1 MAMKSV
7 TESYGLEGL
16 YVFPITK
23 DDDTAFTTDEGVK
36 ICEMA
41 ELSSDEATTSTT
53 HFYNNK
59 PRIII
64 ETQGNNTLTITVSNV
79 NLEDLAFITGKYYDN
94 TKKAFSGTTGKAPYF
109 AVQFDMLDTDNK
121 RVRYNFLKGKF
132 NVPNKV
138 GATRSNDDNAQGME
152 LTFSFVHTQH
162 AFANGGGTGVKTTLD
177 QYNVE
182 VEDDGAGLGEL
193 LTPDS
198 VEAMANTQSET
209 ENKTA

>member
-23 DDDTAFTTDEGVK
+23 DDDTAFTIDDGVK

-64 ETQGNNTLTITVSNV
+64 ETQGNNTLTFTVSNV
-79 NLEDLAFITGKYYDN
+79 NLEDLALITGKYYD
-94 TKKAFSGTTGKAPYF
+94 TAKKAFSGTTGKAPYF

-132 NVPNKV
+132 NMPNKV
-138 GATRSNDDNAQGME
+138 GSTRSNDDNAQGME
-152 LTFSFVHTQH
+152 LMYSFVHTQH
-162 AFANGGGTGVKTTLD
+162 AFANGGGAGVKTTLD

-182 VEDDGAGLGEL
+182 VEDNGAGLGTL

-198 VEAMANTQSET
+198 LS
-209 ENKTA
+209 